1 MLGGHDVFHLGR
13 VVEDLDAA
21 MSTIGANLAISWAPV
36 QERTIAVLTAG
47 GEARDEPLRF
57 TYSVD
62 GPPHIEL
69 IEAGAGS
76 LWQPTPDGGLHHVGI
91 FAEHVAVAPGPGM
104 ELEFGGRE
112 GRGVAGFAYYSSP
125 GGIRVEL
132 VDARRRAS
140 FAAWFAG
147 ADLVPARPSP
157 PG

>member
-1 MLGGHDVFHLGR
+1 MLGRHDVFHIGR

-21 MSTIGANLAISWAPV
+21 MDTIGANLAIGWAPV
-36 QERTIAVLTAG
+36 QVRTIAVLTAA

-57 TYSVD
+57 TYSTD

-69 IEAGAGS
+69 IESAPGS
-76 LWQPTPDGGLHHVGI
+76 LWQPTPDGGLHHIGL
-91 FAEHVAVAPGPGM
+91 FAEQVAVAPGPGM

-112 GRGVAGFAYYSSP
+112 ERQVAGFAYYSSP

-147 ADLVPARPSP
+147 ADLMPAQPSP
-157 PG
+157 